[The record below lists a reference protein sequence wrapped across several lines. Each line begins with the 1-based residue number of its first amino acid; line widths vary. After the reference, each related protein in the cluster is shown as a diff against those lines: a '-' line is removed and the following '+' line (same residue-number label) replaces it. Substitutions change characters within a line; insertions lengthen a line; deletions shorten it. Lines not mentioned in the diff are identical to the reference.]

1 MSGHDEQTET
11 AAVPLWRRPLVWL
24 KRRPKTRKVL
34 YWAPF
39 LAMGPISGPLAEGVY
54 RNLRKGNRILAGLY
68 AFAVVET
75 FVVLPIL
82 VAGATINLA
91 NMQKAMAE
99 ERAAAQPPA
108 AVCKYEAPGPD
119 LAEKLEAIATP
130 A

>member
-1 MSGHDEQTET
+1 MDASSERKFD
-11 AAVPLWRRPLVWL
+11 PRSLWRGVQGRLQS
-24 KRRPKTRKVL
+24 RPKARKVL

-75 FVVLPIL
+75 FFVLPIV
-82 VAGATINLA
+82 VAGATLNLTQVQDA
-91 NMQKAMAE
+91 LAE
-99 ERAAAQPPA
+99 QRIKNPPA
-108 AVCKYEAPGPD
+108 KICPHAKPPAD
-119 LAEKLEAIATP
+119 LPQKLDAIA

>member
-1 MSGHDEQTET
+1 MSQRSEQTKT
-11 AAVPLWRRPLVWL
+11 AGVPIWRRPLVWL
-24 KRRPKTRKVL
+24 KTRPKTRKLL
-34 YWAPF
+34 YWAPW

-75 FVVLPIL
+75 FVVLPLI

-91 NMQKAMAE
+91 NMQRAVAE
-99 ERAAAQPPA
+99 ERIAAQPPA
-108 AVCKYEAPGPD
+108 AVCKYEGPASATA
-119 LAEKLEAIATP
+119 LKAIAEP